1 MPPTH
6 YIGKTETKETL
17 YSLAMKI
24 FFAEKDSNNLKLINE
39 AKEQFDREEK
49 FKKFFSTR
57 KIH

>member
-1 MPPTH
+1 MKQIDSISAPR
-6 YIGKTETKETL
+6 ETL

-24 FFAEKDSNNLKLINE
+24 FFAEKDSHNLKLINE

-57 KIH
+57 KIY